1 MTPWRPS
8 HNWWNNPD
16 MKIFSSLIL
25 ISFLAAGGPTLL
37 WAHGGGHDAEPKKE
51 ETTLPELPEATIGMK
66 ADEAGGVDYGLGDS
80 MDAFEMEEVGGGGPL
95 WGEEQ
100 QQKMPEHEGHDM
112 SQMKHV
118 EPAEHE
124 WVATSQIGYGWAA
137 ALTLFSG
144 ALFGFLT
151 LKRPCE

>member
-1 MTPWRPS
+1 
-8 HNWWNNPD
+8 
-16 MKIFSSLIL
+16 MKTFVSILLIALL
-25 ISFLAAGGPTLL
+25 IASAPASL

-51 ETTLPELPEATIGMK
+51 EATLPELPGATIGMK
-66 ADEAGGVDYGLGDS
+66 ASESGGAEYGMGDF
-80 MDAFEMEEVGGGGPL
+80 MDSFEEVEGGGPL

-100 QQKMPEHEGHDM
+100 QHKMSEDGGHDM

-124 WVATSQIGYGWAA
+124 WIATSHKGYRWAV

-151 LKRPCE
+151 FRRPCE

>member
-1 MTPWRPS
+1 
-8 HNWWNNPD
+8 

-25 ISFLAAGGPTLL
+25 ISFLATAGPTLL
-37 WAHGGGHDAEPKKE
+37 WAHGGSHDAEPKKE
-51 ETTLPELPEATIGMK
+51 ETTLPKLPEATLDMK
-66 ADEAGGVDYGLGDS
+66 ATESGANEYGVSDS

-112 SQMKHV
+112 SQVKHV

-124 WVATSQIGYGWAA
+124 WISTSQKGYGWAA
-137 ALTLFSG
+137 AVTLFSG

-151 LKRPCE
+151 LRRPCE

>member
-1 MTPWRPS
+1 
-8 HNWWNNPD
+8 
-16 MKIFSSLIL
+16 MKTFVSILLITLL
-25 ISFLAAGGPTLL
+25 IASAPNLL

-51 ETTLPELPEATIGMK
+51 ETTLPKLPEAALGMK
-66 ADEAGGVDYGLGDS
+66 TTESGGVEYSMGDS
-80 MDAFEMEEVGGGGPL
+80 MDSFEEVGGGGPL

-100 QQKMPEHEGHDM
+100 QNKMSEQEGHNM

-124 WVATSQIGYGWAA
+124 WISTSQKGYGWAA

-151 LKRPCE
+151 FRRPCE